1 MTNYYEEL
9 MPIKTD
15 EEDYLKY
22 YFKESTPLF
31 DKLNTIIKKGKPI
44 QRQALLKNLIIYEK
58 DSLFKSL
65 INFII
70 NSIQVWDI
78 ETVLCLPKSLYEI
91 ITNINYILN
100 DEIFNIIFLHMIK
113 SLSSGFEKARNEYLY
128 YFNKIIEFYSVID
141 IKNNNEI
148 KQNFFPYKIK
158 EEIIQLIIDMGI
170 FGQTVQN
177 RKLCCY
183 LCSSICRIYFNKK
196 EKNIENDIN
205 KLYQRLNYLFWDTD
219 KITEVQMTRELFYI
233 IPLFYQ
239 EMFKSDDVI
248 QALQSYI
255 NHDGDHVIQVM
266 IIISLL
272 KNIKYLNKKKE
283 NCGFIFNVLMNKIK
297 EIIEDFDYESIYKN
311 IILHTLINSIY
322 INYDELDTT
331 LLYPVFQLGIMKNY
345 YNFYQLDILFI
356 KNFDKYF
363 FLIEFFLENAPNLE
377 QKFNENEKSE
387 ISTHKML
394 IEQIRA
400 QINFEAY
407 FVKIINE
414 LFSDEEEKEN
424 NNDKI
429 DENKKENENEINNK
443 ENNKKNE
450 IAKDKID
457 LIYNVTQL
465 NNNSNKNEKKNFEG
479 ENLIFNDYFLEQNL
493 DSIFIIENENKNL
506 GKYLYN
512 KDLIKKTLYL
522 YLPKIIKC
530 FHNIKNNKILCE
542 KLFFLFEIKNIEF
555 IMNIYSSSME
565 YLIENNTNILN
576 NNKNILKKHP
586 LYQLLLFLLKKN
598 LENSK
603 PKSKLAHKNNNSNYI
618 PFEVNI
624 YNKLFTYI
632 LSNIVI
638 SLKEKENN
646 KKNKGLILLG
656 KIIKL
661 LIPKIYKYFKNIVY
675 TKVIDTID
683 INNNLNLS
691 LNNYKDSIKI
701 LYYEKIYEEIF
712 DEIISKIIIN
722 EENLGHHIIKEYIEI
737 IPILILYTKEKTKY
751 YNFFIK
757 QIFVSESFY
766 TRKYSIIFYQ
776 QCFETFSMNFLIDNN
791 YFSDFCM
798 LLKDKVN
805 LISLNTIELIM
816 KYIKKIVSYSKE
828 KFFDVCE
835 NLQEVYDINTK
846 ALNDKNSEII
856 FDKDKNIIINKIIDI
871 KTRIDLYFTE
881 EELIEEKNKENK
893 LINNENILFR
903 QINNNNINN
912 NNIYLTK
919 EENTKINLLQKSKL
933 ITNNRY
939 SYMLNTN
946 NKNIV
951 NNLNSSQKQKNSK
964 NFEKPLKLIK
974 DRGKHLSMK
983 NANIFKGNFIKEK
996 KSVEVNNTN
1005 VNINTFHY
1013 NKKYNSV
1020 IKNNKNNNNNI
1031 NKYFLP
1037 KMQEHEIK
1045 LFEKD
1050 YNTNNNN
1057 ETQNVKSQEF
1067 SLNKYNYSEK
1077 KTRKNEQ
1084 RFNIDDT
1091 KNRLQSAKMNLTK
1104 SFNKEVI
1111 QIKSGLNSMKII
1123 DEKKNNNHNMRYSYD
1138 NENCNFANNL
1148 DEKDLEEKEL
1158 IRPRSKIMKLNKN
1171 SFISNKIYIDANK

>member
-1 MTNYYEEL
+1 
-9 MPIKTD
+9 
-15 EEDYLKY
+15 
-22 YFKESTPLF
+22 
-31 DKLNTIIKKGKPI
+31 
-44 QRQALLKNLIIYEK
+44 
-58 DSLFKSL
+58 
-65 INFII
+65 
-70 NSIQVWDI
+70 
-78 ETVLCLPKSLYEI
+78 
-91 ITNINYILN
+91 
-100 DEIFNIIFLHMIK
+100 
-113 SLSSGFEKARNEYLY
+113 
-128 YFNKIIEFYSVID
+128 
-141 IKNNNEI
+141 
-148 KQNFFPYKIK
+148 
-158 EEIIQLIIDMGI
+158 
-170 FGQTVQN
+170 
-177 RKLCCY
+177 
-183 LCSSICRIYFNKK
+183 
-196 EKNIENDIN
+196 
-205 KLYQRLNYLFWDTD
+205 
-219 KITEVQMTRELFYI
+219 
-233 IPLFYQ
+233 
-239 EMFKSDDVI
+239 
-248 QALQSYI
+248 
-255 NHDGDHVIQVM
+255 
-266 IIISLL
+266 
-272 KNIKYLNKKKE
+272 
-283 NCGFIFNVLMNKIK
+283 
-297 EIIEDFDYESIYKN
+297 
-311 IILHTLINSIY
+311 
-322 INYDELDTT
+322 
-331 LLYPVFQLGIMKNY
+331 
-345 YNFYQLDILFI
+345 
-356 KNFDKYF
+356 
-363 FLIEFFLENAPNLE
+363 
-377 QKFNENEKSE
+377 
-387 ISTHKML
+387 
-394 IEQIRA
+394 
-400 QINFEAY
+400 
-407 FVKIINE
+407 
-414 LFSDEEEKEN
+414 
-424 NNDKI
+424 
-429 DENKKENENEINNK
+429 
-443 ENNKKNE
+443 
-450 IAKDKID
+450 
-457 LIYNVTQL
+457 
-465 NNNSNKNEKKNFEG
+465 
-479 ENLIFNDYFLEQNL
+479 
-493 DSIFIIENENKNL
+493 
-506 GKYLYN
+506 
-512 KDLIKKTLYL
+512 
-522 YLPKIIKC
+522 
-530 FHNIKNNKILCE
+530 
-542 KLFFLFEIKNIEF
+542 
-555 IMNIYSSSME
+555 
-565 YLIENNTNILN
+565 
-576 NNKNILKKHP
+576 
-586 LYQLLLFLLKKN
+586 
-598 LENSK
+598 
-603 PKSKLAHKNNNSNYI
+603 
-618 PFEVNI
+618 
-624 YNKLFTYI
+624 
-632 LSNIVI
+632 
-638 SLKEKENN
+638 
-646 KKNKGLILLG
+646 
-656 KIIKL
+656 
-661 LIPKIYKYFKNIVY
+661 
-675 TKVIDTID
+675 
-683 INNNLNLS
+683 
-691 LNNYKDSIKI
+691 
-701 LYYEKIYEEIF
+701 
-712 DEIISKIIIN
+712 
-722 EENLGHHIIKEYIEI
+722 
-737 IPILILYTKEKTKY
+737 
-751 YNFFIK
+751 
-757 QIFVSESFY
+757 
-766 TRKYSIIFYQ
+766 
-776 QCFETFSMNFLIDNN
+776 MNFLIDNN

-871 KTRIDLYFTE
+871 KTRIDFYFTE

>member
-113 SLSSGFEKARNEYLY
+113 SLSTGFEKARNEYLY

-196 EKNIENDIN
+196 EGDIENDIN

-377 QKFNENEKSE
+377 QKFKENEKSE

-443 ENNKKNE
+443 ENNKKINE

-493 DSIFIIENENKNL
+493 DSIFNIEDENKNL

-555 IMNIYSSSME
+555 ILNIYSSSME

-846 ALNDKNSEII
+846 ALNEKNSEII

-893 LINNENILFR
+893 FINNENILFR

-951 NNLNSSQKQKNSK
+951 NN
-964 NFEKPLKLIK
+964 
-974 DRGKHLSMK
+974 
-983 NANIFKGNFIKEK
+983 
-996 KSVEVNNTN
+996 
-1005 VNINTFHY
+1005 
-1013 NKKYNSV
+1013 
-1020 IKNNKNNNNNI
+1020 
-1031 NKYFLP
+1031 
-1037 KMQEHEIK
+1037 
-1045 LFEKD
+1045 
-1050 YNTNNNN
+1050 
-1057 ETQNVKSQEF
+1057 
-1067 SLNKYNYSEK
+1067 
-1077 KTRKNEQ
+1077 
-1084 RFNIDDT
+1084 
-1091 KNRLQSAKMNLTK
+1091 
-1104 SFNKEVI
+1104 
-1111 QIKSGLNSMKII
+1111 
-1123 DEKKNNNHNMRYSYD
+1123 
-1138 NENCNFANNL
+1138 
-1148 DEKDLEEKEL
+1148 
-1158 IRPRSKIMKLNKN
+1158 
-1171 SFISNKIYIDANK
+1171 

>member
-1 MTNYYEEL
+1 MRAT
-9 MPIKTD
+9 
-15 EEDYLKY
+15 
-22 YFKESTPLF
+22 
-31 DKLNTIIKKGKPI
+31 
-44 QRQALLKNLIIYEK
+44 
-58 DSLFKSL
+58 
-65 INFII
+65 
-70 NSIQVWDI
+70 
-78 ETVLCLPKSLYEI
+78 
-91 ITNINYILN
+91 
-100 DEIFNIIFLHMIK
+100 IK
-113 SLSSGFEKARNEYLY
+113 S
-128 YFNKIIEFYSVID
+128 I
-141 IKNNNEI
+141 
-148 KQNFFPYKIK
+148 
-158 EEIIQLIIDMGI
+158 
-170 FGQTVQN
+170 
-177 RKLCCY
+177 
-183 LCSSICRIYFNKK
+183 
-196 EKNIENDIN
+196 
-205 KLYQRLNYLFWDTD
+205 
-219 KITEVQMTRELFYI
+219 
-233 IPLFYQ
+233 
-239 EMFKSDDVI
+239 
-248 QALQSYI
+248 
-255 NHDGDHVIQVM
+255 
-266 IIISLL
+266 
-272 KNIKYLNKKKE
+272 
-283 NCGFIFNVLMNKIK
+283 
-297 EIIEDFDYESIYKN
+297 
-311 IILHTLINSIY
+311 
-322 INYDELDTT
+322 
-331 LLYPVFQLGIMKNY
+331 
-345 YNFYQLDILFI
+345 
-356 KNFDKYF
+356 
-363 FLIEFFLENAPNLE
+363 
-377 QKFNENEKSE
+377 
-387 ISTHKML
+387 
-394 IEQIRA
+394 
-400 QINFEAY
+400 
-407 FVKIINE
+407 
-414 LFSDEEEKEN
+414 
-424 NNDKI
+424 
-429 DENKKENENEINNK
+429 
-443 ENNKKNE
+443 
-450 IAKDKID
+450 
-457 LIYNVTQL
+457 
-465 NNNSNKNEKKNFEG
+465 
-479 ENLIFNDYFLEQNL
+479 
-493 DSIFIIENENKNL
+493 
-506 GKYLYN
+506 
-512 KDLIKKTLYL
+512 
-522 YLPKIIKC
+522 
-530 FHNIKNNKILCE
+530 
-542 KLFFLFEIKNIEF
+542 
-555 IMNIYSSSME
+555 
-565 YLIENNTNILN
+565 
-576 NNKNILKKHP
+576 
-586 LYQLLLFLLKKN
+586 
-598 LENSK
+598 
-603 PKSKLAHKNNNSNYI
+603 AHKNNNSNYI

-701 LYYEKIYEEIF
+701 LYYEKIYEETF

-776 QCFETFSMNFLIDNN
+776 QCFETFSTNFLIDNN
-791 YFSDFCM
+791 YFSDFCI

-846 ALNDKNSEII
+846 ALNEKNSEII

-871 KTRIDLYFTE
+871 KTRIDF
-881 EELIEEKNKENK
+881 
-893 LINNENILFR
+893 
-903 QINNNNINN
+903 
-912 NNIYLTK
+912 YLTK